1 LSLSLHKKYFNFIL
15 CSVVPVLHVGRA
27 DILHLHNFALRRSI
41 FRGCWWWLVLVVAGA
56 GGGWWWLVVA
66 GAGGG
71 WCWWW
76 LVLVVAGAGGGW
88 CWWWLVYYDD
98 IWRII
103 PILRCV

>member
-1 LSLSLHKKYFNFIL
+1 MWLVSCGFLCSVKKYFNFIL

-41 FRGCWWWLVLVVAGA
+41 FRGCWWWLVVAGA
-56 GGGWWWLVVA
+56 GGGWWWWWLVVVV
-66 GAGGG
+66 AGGG
-71 WCWWW
+71 WGWWW
-76 LVLVVAGAGGGW
+76 RV
-88 CWWWLVYYDD
+88 LVYYDD